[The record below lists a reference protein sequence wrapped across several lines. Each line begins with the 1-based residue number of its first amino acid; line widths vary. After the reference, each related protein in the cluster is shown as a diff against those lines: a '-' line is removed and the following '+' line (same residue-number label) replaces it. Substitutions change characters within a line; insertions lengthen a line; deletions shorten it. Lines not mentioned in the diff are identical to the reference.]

1 MNRQTPAGN
10 VGIRTAQQRM
20 INEVPNCFAG
30 PDYDTMA
37 PEDRYDGTHLSEQG
51 CWTAAQKWADALNG
65 GFFSSSQPY
74 LPTFP

>member
-1 MNRQTPAGN
+1 VIRQ
-10 VGIRTAQQRM
+10 VQMKM
-20 INEVPNCFAG
+20 INEAGNCFTG
-30 PDYDTMA
+30 PDYDTLA

-51 CWTAAQKWADALNG
+51 EWKAASMWAAALDG